1 MTQPAP
7 GWYPDPSD
15 PAKNIYWDGTA
26 WAAPASASSPGTSR
40 QKAVAIGVCVLVG
53 IGFLMSM
60 QSVSLLTGTGA
71 IWTGVGVVGAGVA
84 VAFFFG
90 AAKWVRVVAAI
101 VLTLTL
107 VNAVYIENEMSNKR
121 DELSHIFDD

>member
-15 PAKNIYWDGTA
+15 SAKRIYWDGTA
-26 WAAPASASSPGTSR
+26 WSGPVSTETSGPSR
-40 QKAVAIGVCVLVG
+40 QTAIAVGVCVLAG
-53 IGFLMSM
+53 IGLAMSS
-60 QSVSLLTGTGA
+60 QSVSLLTGSGP

-84 VAFFFG
+84 VGFFLG

-107 VNAVYIENEMSNKR
+107 VNAVYIENQMSDKR
-121 DELSHIFDD
+121 DELSRIFHD